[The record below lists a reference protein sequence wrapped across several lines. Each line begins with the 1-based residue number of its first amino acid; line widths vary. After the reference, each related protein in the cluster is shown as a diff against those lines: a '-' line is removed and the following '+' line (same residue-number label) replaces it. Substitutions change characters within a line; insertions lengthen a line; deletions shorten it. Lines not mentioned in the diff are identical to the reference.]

1 MWRESIT
8 RERWR
13 GEESRKT
20 IQMVAH
26 GVGVG
31 GAQRMDLVFQR
42 TPPQESE
49 SLLDSKGNHLTEE
62 TMYNAQVIILQ
73 PSGKEQSQQVME
85 SLMSSVV
92 LEGTL

>member
-1 MWRESIT
+1 
-8 RERWR
+8 
-13 GEESRKT
+13 
-20 IQMVAH
+20 MVAH

-31 GAQRMDLVFQR
+31 GHSEWTWCSRG
-42 TPPQESE
+42 PPQESE

-62 TMYNAQVIILQ
+62 TMYSAQVIILQ

>member
-1 MWRESIT
+1 
-8 RERWR
+8 
-13 GEESRKT
+13 
-20 IQMVAH
+20 MVAH

-31 GAQRMDLVFQR
+31 GHSEWTWCSRGP
-42 TPPQESE
+42 PPQESE

-73 PSGKEQSQQVME
+73 PSGKEQNQQVME